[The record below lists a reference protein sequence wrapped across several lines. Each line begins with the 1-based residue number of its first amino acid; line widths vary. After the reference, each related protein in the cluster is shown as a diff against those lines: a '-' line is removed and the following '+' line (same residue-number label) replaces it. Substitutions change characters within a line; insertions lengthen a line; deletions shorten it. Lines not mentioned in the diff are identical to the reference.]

1 MGKRLLSFFSIL
13 GVFLPS
19 NLIAQTTIT
28 PAHDFTEPLWYFGIF
43 LGIIFTNIIISV
55 VQYLLSKDKAFLY
68 YTLFLLFN
76 MLYFLHFYGDY
87 GNSSDFFSQLPPN
100 VRMGF
105 LLSGYIIYS
114 FFAIEFLK
122 LSTSDNQLASKLKNL
137 AWINFGIM
145 IIYFITFQAGWKNEI
160 TANDQDLL
168 VHHLALIGVM
178 ITGLYGLYLVY
189 HVRTVLSNILVIGA
203 TLYFIG
209 SVSGFILAS
218 FPNDFSP
225 LWKNFPLLPTQIG
238 FLLEMLFFSIGLS
251 YRAYIFQK
259 EKKQTNEKYI
269 QQLKENQLLELEK
282 KDALKYKELN
292 ELKSQ
297 IYTNITHEFRTPL
310 TVILGLAEQL
320 EKNPKYKLES
330 HLATINRNGHQLL
343 NLVNQLLELNKL
355 EEGSIEPKYIQAN
368 IIHYLKYIAESF
380 QSFAMSKQRNLSF
393 FSAVEEEVIMDYDP
407 DKMLRILSNLI
418 FNAIKF
424 TPEFGK
430 IQVTVQKDISNNA
443 LQIKIADT
451 GQGIPEEA
459 LPFIFDR
466 FYQVKNN
473 STTSVEGT
481 GIGLALV
488 KELAELMDGNVSVK
502 SIVGKG
508 TTFELFF
515 PIKNN
520 APIEVPNLKNISPQ
534 FNPSKSSS
542 INELSDPLFDDR
554 PILLIVEDNDDVTD
568 YLKSSLVAQYQF
580 LLAPNGKIGLD
591 KATEFIPD
599 IIISDVMMPEMD
611 GLTLCEKLKNDERT
625 NHIPIIL
632 LTAKSSDD
640 DRLQG
645 LTKGADAYL
654 PKPFNQDELSVILE
668 NLVQV
673 RKNIL
678 EKNDLKLN
686 KKPASPFLQ
695 KLNGIILSKLEDAD
709 FDITRLCQ
717 AMELSR
723 AQIHRKVKAL
733 TEHSTTKYIRII
745 KLREAKKLLETTSL
759 NVSEVAYKIG
769 YKNPS
774 NFSTHFKAYF
784 GFAPNETHK

>member
-1 MGKRLLSFFSIL
+1 MGKRLLLFYFIL
-13 GVFLPS
+13 GIFLPN
-19 NLIAQTTIT
+19 NLTGQTTIN
-28 PAHDFTEPLWYFGIF
+28 PAHDFSEPLWYFGIF

-55 VQYLLSKDKAFLY
+55 VQYLLSKDKAFLF

-76 MLYFLHFYGDY
+76 MLYFLHFYGSY
-87 GNSSDFFSQLPPN
+87 GGSSDFFSQLPPN

-105 LLSGYIIYS
+105 LLSGYIVYN

-122 LSTSDNQLASKLKNL
+122 LSTSDDQLTSKLKKL
-137 AWINFGIM
+137 AWVIFGIM
-145 IIYFITFQAGWKNEI
+145 IIYFIVFQAGWKNEI
-160 TANDQDLL
+160 MENAPNMLA
-168 VHHLALIGVM
+168 HHLALIGVM
-178 ITGLYGLYLVY
+178 ITGLYGLYLVFT
-189 HVRTVLSNILVIGA
+189 VRTVLSNILVIGA

-209 SVSGFILAS
+209 SVSGFVLAS
-218 FPNDFSP
+218 FPNDFST

-269 QQLKENQLLELEK
+269 QQLKENQHLELEK

-310 TVILGLAEQL
+310 TVILGLTEQL

-355 EEGSIEPKYIQAN
+355 EEGSVEPKYIQAN
-368 IIHYLKYIAESF
+368 IIAYLKYISESF

-393 FSAVEEEVIMDYDP
+393 FSANEEEVMMDYDP
-407 DKMLRILSNLI
+407 DKMLTILSNLI
-418 FNAIKF
+418 SNAIKF

-430 IQVTVQKDISNNA
+430 IQIIVQKDISNNT
-443 LQIKIADT
+443 LQIKIEDT
-451 GQGIPEEA
+451 GQGIPEES
-459 LPFIFDR
+459 LPLIFDR
-466 FYQVKNN
+466 FYQVKDHSTN
-473 STTSVEGT
+473 SVVGT

-488 KELAELMDGNVSVK
+488 KELTELMDGNISVK

-515 PIKNN
+515 PIKNT
-520 APIEVPNLKNISPQ
+520 APINVPKLKNISPY
-534 FNPSKSSS
+534 FKPNNNPSTS
-542 INELSDPLFDDR
+542 ELSDSIFDDR

-568 YLKSSLVAQYQF
+568 YLQSCLIGQYQF
-580 LLAPNGKIGLD
+580 LLAPNGKIGLE
-591 KATEFIPD
+591 KAIQFIPD

-611 GLTLCEKLKNDERT
+611 GLTLCETLKDDERT

-632 LTAKSSDD
+632 LTAKSSAN
-640 DRLQG
+640 DRLKG
-645 LTKGADAYL
+645 LKKGADAYL
-654 PKPFNQDELSVILE
+654 PKPFNQDELFVILE

-678 EKNDLKLN
+678 AKNDLKIN
-686 KKPASPFLQ
+686 KKPESLFLQ
-695 KLNGIILSKLEDAD
+695 KLNDIILSNLEDESFNIA
-709 FDITRLCQ
+709 RLCQ
-717 AMELSR
+717 AMDLSR

-733 TEHSTTKYIRII
+733 TEHSTAHYIRII
-745 KLREAKKLLETTSL
+745 KLREAKKLLETTSF

-784 GFAPNETHK
+784 GFSPNETHK